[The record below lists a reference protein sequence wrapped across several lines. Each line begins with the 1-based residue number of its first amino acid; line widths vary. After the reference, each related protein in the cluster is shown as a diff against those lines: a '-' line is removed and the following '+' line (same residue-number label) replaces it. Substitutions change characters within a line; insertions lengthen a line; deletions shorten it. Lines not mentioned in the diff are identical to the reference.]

1 MTRYVCRLCGLIE
14 GSHQTRCYSC
24 GCIGSFIEKTES
36 IVTPLGLVS
45 DKPKILIDHKRRKR
59 PSEPTRPTPITK
71 LSHGRLD
78 RVSFPSGFDEV
89 LGGGAVRGSSIIV
102 TGEPGIGKSTLLLQ
116 ALGFMA
122 EKGEK
127 PLYVSGEESAYQVA
141 DRARRVGASVQSLKI
156 VTAKFLS
163 PIVSAI
169 EASRCRV
176 ALIDSVNVIVPSEHD
191 RPGGVIEIKQC
202 ASVLAEVAAKRGIV
216 LLFVAH
222 VTKDG
227 ELSGPK
233 AFEHL
238 VDVVLTFEGR
248 KREKKRTLAQE
259 KNRYGATDVSAI
271 YEMANSGLLLKE
283 VENGCSEDGKE
294 ANRSNGRRNQK
305 GSRVLGKEAARGR
318 VSGGEEKGKE
328 VA

>member
-1 MTRYVCRLCGLIE
+1 MTRYVCRFCGLIE
-14 GSHQTRCYSC
+14 AYLATRCHAC
-24 GCIGSFIEKTES
+24 GCFGTFAEKTENVIAHNGP
-36 IVTPLGLVS
+36 IVSRPT
-45 DKPKILIDHKRRKR
+45 ILIDHKKKR
-59 PSEPTRPTPITK
+59 PTEPTRPTPITR
-71 LSHGRLD
+71 LAHGRLD
-78 RVSFPSGFDEV
+78 RVRFPTGFDEV
-89 LGGGAVRGSSIIV
+89 LGGGAVRGSSVIV

-116 ALGFMA
+116 ALGYLA
-122 EKGEK
+122 ESGEK
-127 PLYVSGEESAYQVA
+127 PLYVSGEESSYQVA
-141 DRARRVGASVQSLKI
+141 DRARRVGASVESLKI
-156 VTAKFLS
+156 VSAKFLA

-271 YEMANSGLLLKE
+271 YEMADSGLLLRE
-283 VENGCSEDGKE
+283 IENGGSQNDKE
-294 ANRSNGRRNQK
+294 ANRSNGRRNEKGQRILGQK
-305 GSRVLGKEAARGR
+305 AARGR
-318 VSGGEEKGKE
+318 VSGSQEKGKE

>member
-1 MTRYVCRLCGLIE
+1 MTRYVCRICGLVEAAPLI
-14 GSHQTRCYSC
+14 RCC
-24 GCIGSFIEKTES
+24 ACNTIGSFAEKTVS
-36 IVTPLGLVS
+36 NVPHSNGIVVS
-45 DKPKILIDHKRRKR
+45 SPTILIDHKRKR
-59 PSEPTRPTPITK
+59 PTEPARPTPITK

-78 RVSFPSGFDEV
+78 RVAFPSGFDEV
-89 LGGGAVRGSSIIV
+89 LGGGAVRGSSVIV

-116 ALGFMA
+116 ALGFLA
-122 EKGEK
+122 KHGEK
-127 PLYVSGEESAYQVA
+127 PLYVSGEESSYQVA
-141 DRARRVGASVQSLKI
+141 DRARRVGASVESLKI
-156 VTAKFLS
+156 VSAKFLA

-169 EASRCRV
+169 ENSRCRV

-271 YEMANSGLLLKE
+271 YEMADIGLLLKE
-283 VENGCSEDGKE
+283 VENGCSQDGKE

-305 GSRVLGKEAARGR
+305 GSRLLVEKAARGR
-318 VSGGEEKGKE
+318 LTRGQEKGKE